1 MSTTVIIGAGII
13 GVSTAYYLA
22 EHQPGSTIHLVEAAP
37 ELFSSASGY
46 AGGFLAKDWFSPAVA
61 SLGALSFEQHR
72 LLAEQH
78 GGREKWG
85 YSPTTTVSYT
95 SNKPAG
101 GGRGG
106 GGPRRRGDD
115 WLREGTSR
123 AGVAPGA
130 PDADD
135 LGGRAPRWLRRVAG
149 DEIEVIS
156 DKGSTAQVDPLAL
169 CRFLLQ
175 ECLRRGVQLHHPAT
189 AISIAKDIRDE
200 LSSVCIADTGSSTEV
215 DVPCTRVIIA
225 AGAWSGQVFKTLFRH
240 SRREIPVASLAGHSL
255 VVRSPRWQGEED
267 ARGGCHAL
275 YTTSGDGYSPEVFSR
290 VGGQIYIAG
299 LNSSALPLP
308 GTAGEAKPREADIAR
323 LRETASE
330 LLGPQE
336 GGADDLEVVREGLC
350 FRPVTPSGV
359 PIVARVGD
367 VDLGIGIK
375 TRPGAEGGVF
385 VAAGHGPWGIS
396 LSLGTGMVLAEMVQ
410 GRDVSADVSGLGLTP

>member
-1 MSTTVIIGAGII
+1 MSSTVIIGAGII

-95 SNKPAG
+95 SKP
-101 GGRGG
+101 RD
-106 GGPRRRGDD
+106 GGPRGRGDD
-115 WLREGTSR
+115 WLRDGTSR
-123 AGVAPGA
+123 AGVAPAALG
-130 PDADD
+130 ADD
-135 LGGRAPRWLRRVAG
+135 LGGRAPKWLRRVAG
-149 DEIEVIS
+149 DEIEIIS
-156 DKGSTAQVDPLAL
+156 DAGSTAQVDPLAL
-169 CRFLLQ
+169 CRFLLG

-189 AISIAKDIRDE
+189 AISVAKDIRDE

-225 AGAWSGQVFKTLFRH
+225 AGAWSGRVFKTLFRH

-255 VVRSPRWQGEED
+255 VVRSPRWREELED
-267 ARGGCHAL
+267 AGCHAL
-275 YTTSGDGYSPEVFSR
+275 YTTSGDGYSPELFSR
-290 VGGQIYIAG
+290 INGQIYIAG

-308 GTAGEAKPREADIAR
+308 GTAGEAKPREEDIAR
-323 LRETASE
+323 LRETAAE

-359 PIVARVGD
+359 PIVARVRD

-410 GRDVSADVSGLGLTP
+410 GRDVSADVGGLGLTP